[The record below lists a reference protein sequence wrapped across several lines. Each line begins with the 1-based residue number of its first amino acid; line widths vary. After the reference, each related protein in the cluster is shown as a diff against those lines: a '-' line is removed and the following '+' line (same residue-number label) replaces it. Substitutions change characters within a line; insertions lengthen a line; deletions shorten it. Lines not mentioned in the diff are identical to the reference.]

1 MRLFAP
7 FFLLSVICLLF
18 RLSVAGSAEI
28 VEQKIGPF
36 IVSFDLTNSSAQLDS
51 VESYWDEN
59 DSSMSF
65 GMVYIVPKSNTSNVW
80 ASIKIMHSTQHN
92 GLLYDPEFL
101 ESGLVDRGF
110 TEVQTYTRTIDGN
123 RDGTL
128 TTATLPTGGPY
139 SLAEYRLDANTIIE
153 IRSRMPMDK
162 GTGDLLNTIHVGEVV
177 EV

>member
-1 MRLFAP
+1 M
-7 FFLLSVICLLF
+7 
-18 RLSVAGSAEI
+18 I
-28 VEQKIGPF
+28 VEQRIGPF

-65 GMVYIVPKSNTSNVW
+65 GMVYIVPKSNTSKVL
-80 ASIKIMHSTQHN
+80 ASIQIMHSTQHD
-92 GLLYDPEFL
+92 GLLYDPKFL
-101 ESGLVDRGF
+101 ESGLIDQGF

-139 SLAEYRLDANTIIE
+139 SLAEYRLDENTIIE

-162 GTGDLLNTIHVGEVV
+162 GTGDLLNTIHVGEEV
-177 EV
+177 EVR

>member
-1 MRLFAP
+1 M
-7 FFLLSVICLLF
+7 
-18 RLSVAGSAEI
+18 
-28 VEQKIGPF
+28 
-36 IVSFDLTNSSAQLDS
+36 
-51 VESYWDEN
+51 
-59 DSSMSF
+59 
-65 GMVYIVPKSNTSNVW
+65 
-80 ASIKIMHSTQHN
+80 
-92 GLLYDPEFL
+92 
-101 ESGLVDRGF
+101 VDRGF